1 MKILFLSTRRAKPSF
16 RFRVEQILPFF
27 AQRGHSCDVV
37 FLPGSAWARLLHYRP
52 LRNYDAVFL
61 QKRLLS
67 RAELSL
73 IRRCVRRLIYDVDD
87 AVMYNAQGETD
98 SRRQTRFQAVARSAD
113 LVICGNQYL
122 ADIASHHSDRVVLV
136 PTSIDTETF
145 HPRLRPQQSAPNN
158 FESSGL
164 PRERMPGQALGGRGS
179 CRSVLAG
186 QHSSTARQEPRP
198 PFAKSVVDLPQ
209 RNALVTVGWT
219 GSSSTNRFLNDVF
232 PVLSKL
238 AGRIHVKFIS
248 DSTRDLDLDALA
260 GVPYTFVP
268 WSTEIEVS
276 ETATFDIGLMPLP
289 DNPWTRGKCGFKALQ
304 YLALGIPAVCSP
316 VGVNREIIR
325 HGHHGFLADSP
336 ESWSEILTALVE
348 DPQQRERIGQAG
360 RRRVEEAYA
369 LNTQGPRIVEAVER
383 LLSAGRRSA

>member
-1 MKILFLSTRRAKPSF
+1 MKILFLSTRRTKPSF
-16 RFRVEQILPFF
+16 RFRVEQFLPFF
-27 AQRGHSCDVV
+27 AQRGHSYDVV
-37 FLPGSAWARLLHYRP
+37 FLPGSAWARLFHYRL

-73 IRRCVRRLIYDVDD
+73 IRRRVRRLIYDVDD
-87 AVMYNAQGETD
+87 AVMYNAQGEID
-98 SRRQTRFQAVARSAD
+98 SRRQTRFQAVARAAD

-122 ADIASHHSDRVVLV
+122 ADVASQHSDRVLLV

-145 HPRLRPQQSAPNN
+145 HPRLRPQQSAPNG

-164 PRERMPGQALGGRGS
+164 PRERMP
-179 CRSVLAG
+179 
-186 QHSSTARQEPRP
+186 RP
-198 PFAKSVVDLPQ
+198 PFAKSVVDFPQ

-219 GSSSTNRFLNDVF
+219 GSSSTNRFLNEVF

-238 AGRIHVKFIS
+238 SGRIHVKFIS
-248 DSTRDLDLDALA
+248 DSTRDLDLDTLA

-304 YLALGIPAVCSP
+304 YLALGIPAACSP

-336 ESWSEILTALVE
+336 ESWYEILAALVE

-360 RRRVEEAYA
+360 RRRVEGAYA
-369 LNTQGPRIVEAVER
+369 LNTQGPRIVKAVER
-383 LLSAGRRSA
+383 LLSADRRSA

>member
-37 FLPGSAWARLLHYRP
+37 FLPGSAWKRLQCYRL

-122 ADIASHHSDRVVLV
+122 ADIASQHSDRVLLV

-145 HPRLRPQQSAPNN
+145 HPRLRAQQNAPND
-158 FESSGL
+158 L
-164 PRERMPGQALGGRGS
+164 
-179 CRSVLAG
+179 
-186 QHSSTARQEPRP
+186 
-198 PFAKSVVDLPQ
+198 VVDLPQ
-209 RNALVTVGWT
+209 HNALVTVGWT

-336 ESWSEILTALVE
+336 ESWSEILAALVE

-383 LLSAGRRSA
+383 LLTAGRRSA